1 MLFLKE
7 CKKIVR
13 SLTFW
18 IYCIFVVLMFATQ
31 YYADCMIKPYEP
43 HLEQESY
50 GYKVVED
57 HDLIMSEALNTLLSE
72 YSSNR
77 YTCYPFGFYKAVHL
91 KENKRKKVEEYL
103 MELTDTDNEGLEA
116 IIEQGESAYIAEG
129 VSEYEMKFFD
139 NIKLKSAVSYE
150 RFTEIMGDI
159 DDILGGGSEYAVD
172 SLVYKYSQVPMTYED
187 AVEEYE
193 TFVNDEKIT
202 GALSRLFSDYMG
214 IILAVLPIFVTVA
227 FINSDRRHGVNNI
240 LYSKQISSAK
250 LLFTR
255 YVALV
260 VMLFIPVLVTMLSA
274 LIQAL
279 IVYKGYTLDIPVMF
293 TLPTFWLLPE
303 IMIVTALGMLITET
317 FSSGTAIL
325 VQVIWAF
332 LSLMSGGAE
341 LSGDI
346 GKFDLICRHNTLG
359 ERDVFLLEQNNFV
372 FNRVFYMILSLI
384 IILLTVWVYNL
395 KRGGKFNGFRL
406 FGEGGILRHKA

>member
-1 MLFLKE
+1 MLFFKE

-13 SLTFW
+13 SMTFW
-18 IYCIFVVLMFATQ
+18 IYCIFVVLMFSTQ
-31 YYADCMIKPYEP
+31 YYPDCKHKKYEP
-43 HLEQESY
+43 TEYQESY

-57 HDLIMSEALNTLLSE
+57 PELIMSGALSTLLSE

-103 MELTDTDNEGLEA
+103 MEITDTDSEGLKSL
-116 IIEQGESAYIAEG
+116 IDQGESVYIVEG
-129 VSEYEMKFFD
+129 VSEYEMKVFE
-139 NIKLKSAVSYE
+139 NIEAESEVSYD
-150 RFTEIMGDI
+150 RFREIMEDI

-172 SLVYKYSQVPMTYED
+172 SLVYKYSLVPMTYED
-187 AVEEYE
+187 ALEENN
-193 TFVNDEKIT
+193 TFINEDKIT
-202 GALSRLFSDYMG
+202 GALSRLFCDYAG
-214 IILAVLPIFVTVA
+214 IDLALLPVFVAVVLLTA
-227 FINSDRRHGVNNI
+227 DKRHKMNELV
-240 LYSKQISSAK
+240 YSRKISSFR
-250 LLFTR
+250 LVLTR
-255 YVALV
+255 YTA
-260 VMLFIPVLVTMLSA
+260 LVTMMFIPELITMAAA

-279 IVYKGYTLDIPVMF
+279 IVYNGYTLDIAVMF

-303 IMIVTALGMLITET
+303 IMVVTALGMFMTET

-346 GKFDLICRHNTLG
+346 GKFDLICRHNTLS

-384 IILLTVWVYNL
+384 IILLTVFVYNL
-395 KRGGKFNGFRL
+395 KRGGKFNGIRL
-406 FGEGGILRHKA
+406 FGKGGILRHKA

>member
-7 CKKIVR
+7 CKRIVR

-31 YYADCMIKPYEP
+31 YYADCMYKQDKPYR
-43 HLEQESY
+43 EQESY
-50 GYKVVED
+50 GFKVVED

-91 KENKRKKVEEYL
+91 KDKKRNKVEEYL
-103 MELTDTDNEGLEA
+103 MELTDTDREGLGTL
-116 IIEQGESAYIAEG
+116 IGQGETAYISEG
-129 VSEYEMKFFD
+129 VSEYEMKYFD
-139 NIKLKSAVSYE
+139 NIKLDSAVSYE

-187 AVEEYE
+187 AAAEYD

-202 GALSRLFSDYMG
+202 GALARLFSDYAG
-214 IILAVLPIFVTVA
+214 IDLALIPVFAAAALMIA
-227 FINSDRRHGVNNI
+227 DKRHKMNEL
-240 LYSKQISSAK
+240 LYSRKISSFR
-250 LLFTR
+250 LVFTR
-255 YVALV
+255 YAALV
-260 VMLFIPVLVTMLSA
+260 TMMFIPVLITMVAA
-274 LIQAL
+274 LIQAFN
-279 IVYKGYTLDIPVMF
+279 VYNGYKLDIPVMF

-303 IMIVTALGMLITET
+303 IMIVTALGMLLTEI

-332 LSLMSGGAE
+332 LSLMRGGAE

-346 GKFDLICRHNTLG
+346 GKFNLICRHNTLG
-359 ERDVFLLEQNNFV
+359 GGDIFLLEHDNFV
-372 FNRVFYMILSLI
+372 FNRVFFMVLSIVILM
-384 IILLTVWVYNL
+384 LTVCVYNL
-395 KRGGKFNGFRL
+395 KRGGKFNGIRL